1 MHKLPILVLLG
12 VPGRHPPRQSTAR
25 KVNFPLWAQGRR
37 SYAPGMDLSVNR
49 NVVTAALAAVV
60 IVGVGYGGYRFVKER
75 ADQRAVVE
83 VVAETTSQ
91 LREALKTA
99 SPEAAGK
106 IDEKLEVAR
115 SWSNVYM
122 ADAAEHYLV
131 GAREIAKR
139 RSDAARHA
147 QRFTAARRALSAH
160 MNRAGARDSS
170 WIRTA
175 SQLKKEV
182 DQAHFELETSL
193 NALAELLQSLP
204 EAQKRLEVYVDAS
217 LTLEEGV
224 RRKAREQ
231 VLDEVMRAKLQLQDT
246 RLFGPR

>member
-1 MHKLPILVLLG
+1 MKLPRNANLAIAVLTLVVVLG
-12 VPGRHPPRQSTAR
+12 
-25 KVNFPLWAQGRR
+25 
-37 SYAPGMDLSVNR
+37 M
-49 NVVTAALAAVV
+49 
-60 IVGVGYGGYRFVKER
+60 GYGGYRFFKDR

-83 VVAETTSQ
+83 VVGETTSQ

-106 IDEKLEVAR
+106 IDEKLKIAR
-115 SWSNVYM
+115 SWRNVYM

-139 RSDAARHA
+139 RADAARNA
-147 QRFTAARRALSAH
+147 QRFAASRRALSAH

-170 WIRTA
+170 WIRSA

-193 NALAELLQSLP
+193 KALAELLQSLP
-204 EAQKRLEVYVDAS
+204 EAQKRVEAYVDAS
-217 LTLEEGV
+217 LTLEEGL

-231 VLDEVMRAKLQLQDT
+231 VLDEVERAARQLQDT
-246 RLFGPR
+246 RLFVPR

>member
-1 MHKLPILVLLG
+1 
-12 VPGRHPPRQSTAR
+12 
-25 KVNFPLWAQGRR
+25 
-37 SYAPGMDLSVNR
+37 MDLPR
-49 NVVTAALAAVV
+49 NANPVIAVLAVV
-60 IVGVGYGGYRFVKER
+60 VLAGIGYGGYRFIKER
-75 ADQRAVVE
+75 ADQRAVVQI
-83 VVAETTSQ
+83 VGDTTIQ

-106 IDEKLEVAR
+106 IDEKLQVAR
-115 SWSNVYM
+115 GWSNVYM

-139 RSDAARHA
+139 RADAARNA
-147 QRFTAARRALSAH
+147 QRFAAARRALAAH

-182 DQAHFELETSL
+182 DQAHFDLEGSL
-193 NALAELLQSLP
+193 TALAELLQSLP
-204 EAQKRLEVYVDAS
+204 EAQKRLETYVDAS
-217 LTLEEGV
+217 LTLEEGL

-231 VLDEVMRAKLQLQDT
+231 VLDEVKRAALQLQDT
-246 RLFGPR
+246 RLFVPR

>member
-1 MHKLPILVLLG
+1 MRLPRNANLAIAVLTLV
-12 VPGRHPPRQSTAR
+12 
-25 KVNFPLWAQGRR
+25 
-37 SYAPGMDLSVNR
+37 
-49 NVVTAALAAVV
+49 VV
-60 IVGVGYGGYRFVKER
+60 VGVGYGGYRFFKDR

-83 VVAETTSQ
+83 VVGETTSQ

-106 IDEKLEVAR
+106 IDEKLKIAR
-115 SWSNVYM
+115 SWRNVYM

-139 RSDAARHA
+139 RADAARNA
-147 QRFTAARRALSAH
+147 QRFATARRTLSAH

-170 WIRTA
+170 WIRSA

-193 NALAELLQSLP
+193 KALAELLQSLP
-204 EAQKRLEVYVDAS
+204 EAQKRVEAYVDAS
-217 LTLEEGV
+217 LTLEEGL

-231 VLDEVMRAKLQLQDT
+231 VLDEIERAARQLQDT
-246 RLFGPR
+246 RLFVPR